1 MIREMDEARH
11 CQERGAIL
19 CVLKQEYGAEM
30 VALRTTL
37 NSEGCNATMTTNTT
51 TMTARAM
58 RIFMSIVYLLL
69 LQAAPKRLRGE
80 ARFLVIVSVKRDR
93 EIFAR
98 TNTSHEHEF
107 KRGD

>member
-1 MIREMDEARH
+1 
-11 CQERGAIL
+11 
-19 CVLKQEYGAEM
+19 
-30 VALRTTL
+30 
-37 NSEGCNATMTTNTT
+37 
-51 TMTARAM
+51 
-58 RIFMSIVYLLL
+58 MSIVYLLL